1 MNMNNILIIET
12 TGYTINNPNL
22 IGVIN
27 ILEKNNF
34 NITLLTV
41 KRNFNQ
47 SLKNNNV
54 KTLFVNL
61 FAERILEKLCNYFL
75 PTRLIKFL
83 FYQRF
88 HKIFYGARG

>member
-34 NITLLTV
+34 NILCFITILMS
-41 KRNFNQ
+41 KSISIHNFISRN
-47 SLKNNNV
+47 
-54 KTLFVNL
+54 
-61 FAERILEKLCNYFL
+61 
-75 PTRLIKFL
+75 
-83 FYQRF
+83 
-88 HKIFYGARG
+88 